1 MLRSDAGT
9 APLNLLSLRSRYV
22 RFVRRSKLAGMLDAM
37 LLLFSCK
44 DVRFGS
50 APAFT
55 TRI

>member
-22 RFVRRSKLAGMLDAM
+22 RFVRLSKLAGMLDAM